1 MTVPYNVC
9 FIGDEDLTRSTTV
22 SDIAVEI
29 LFIIGEKLQD
39 FRFLYKSFPVG
50 KYVFFSSTLLLSFIV
65 DIVLNFRTTY
75 VSTSGQVIFDA
86 QQICIHYMT
95 TWLIID
101 LVAALPFD
109 LLYAFNVSVVS
120 KTFCL

>member
-1 MTVPYNVC
+1 M
-9 FIGDEDLTRSTTV
+9 
-22 SDIAVEI
+22 
-29 LFIIGEKLQD
+29 
-39 FRFLYKSFPVG
+39 
-50 KYVFFSSTLLLSFIV
+50 
-65 DIVLNFRTTY
+65 LNFRTTY
-75 VSTSGQVIFDA
+75 VSTSSQVIFDA

-120 KTFCL
+120 FGF